1 MSGAT
6 QICIT
11 QGFMSLHFMLV
22 ELIPP
27 LKMGLKR
34 LPLHA
39 ASILLSCFSMT
50 TPIHQRQHTHTHTR
64 KLIRTRARCKSK
76 GQKVT
81 YYGEVHDLEDPDS

>member
-6 QICIT
+6 QIRIT

-50 TPIHQRQHTHTHTR
+50 TPIHQRQDAHTHTQTHTN
-64 KLIRTRARCKSK
+64 KSPLQIKRAK
-76 GQKVT
+76 G
-81 YYGEVHDLEDPDS
+81 DLLW